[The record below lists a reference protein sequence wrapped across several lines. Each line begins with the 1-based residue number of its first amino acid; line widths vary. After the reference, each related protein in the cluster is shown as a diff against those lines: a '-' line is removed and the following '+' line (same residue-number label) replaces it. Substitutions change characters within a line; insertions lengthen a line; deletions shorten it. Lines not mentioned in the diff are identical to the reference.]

1 MYKSENYNF
10 CCYTTVAS
18 ICVFYIHVH
27 TVQESHNKYTIERIW
42 VRVLLIYSGDD
53 NWTSNECESY
63 GDMKN
68 V

>member
-53 NWTSNECESY
+53 N
-63 GDMKN
+63 
-68 V
+68 